1 MKLARIIIMNSFKII
16 VMIALLSMSNLS
28 LPVYAN
34 QSQLF
39 DVLASMS
46 LEELLNV
53 EVISAS
59 KEIDS
64 ILLAPGT
71 IYVITKEEIER
82 YGFEQLQDALKYVP
96 SVYLYDPHSW
106 VWGGQRGFVSNFSQT
121 LLLLNG
127 REVNNLIALEGFISR
142 QFSTHNI
149 ERIEIIAGPASALY
163 GANALAGIVNIITKE
178 VADDYEDIQLGLTN
192 GSFDTRAI
200 DLVFGKKL
208 GDLKLSGSF
217 RNFNSKNDDY
227 LDFVRDTENFSKG
240 WVDADISLN
249 SITDYKSPSAAT
261 SYSLQADY
269 KDIYFGIYSYYNK
282 QGHGLETLGWTYTDR
297 EDNRAF
303 SNLYGGIDKQFS
315 DNFSLKLE
323 YQHINSKLWGRSQ
336 PGSFP
341 GSALESNGNF
351 NLQTIPGSVTTSNGL
366 TLNGITEIKNHYGS
380 YAHYLIDQNIID
392 GNNISSTD
400 IQQYFTL
407 IYSNKNSRGS
417 MRDRIDLQMN
427 WDISDHSSLIAGYS
441 LDQIDYVGLA
451 LTNGATGLGASY
463 DVPVDLSKRKD
474 VYDSSKQGVFLQY
487 KHTFLDSIW
496 LTAGTR
502 YDKQNH
508 YGTTINPRVSVVGQL
523 NKGRIIKFQYGEA
536 FREPNVFEL
545 AGNADIEPAKLRAF
559 ELSYSDFISDKFHYQ
574 VNYYVNRVNNFLASV
589 GSLIGEGVG
598 SVDSQEV
605 KGIEIDSDMF
615 IGDWLLFAN
624 ASFIMD
630 ATQELIASN
639 GTTQTREV
647 LGLPKERFSLGI
659 SYHILQSYNLSLLY
673 QFVNRYETVNGSPTI
688 STTLN
693 IGEVNDAKLILSSTG
708 RRYDDLTI
716 KWSLAISN
724 LLDEE
729 YYHADIRRSG
739 GNKFLQDGRSA
750 LFRVSFTY

>member
-1 MKLARIIIMNSFKII
+1 M
-16 VMIALLSMSNLS
+16 
-28 LPVYAN
+28 
-34 QSQLF
+34 
-39 DVLASMS
+39 
-46 LEELLNV
+46 
-53 EVISAS
+53 
-59 KEIDS
+59 
-64 ILLAPGT
+64 
-71 IYVITKEEIER
+71 
-82 YGFEQLQDALKYVP
+82 
-96 SVYLYDPHSW
+96 
-106 VWGGQRGFVSNFSQT
+106 
-121 LLLLNG
+121 NG

-163 GANALAGIVNIITKE
+163 GANALAGIINIITKE
-178 VADDYEDIQLGLTN
+178 VSDDFEDIQLGITN
-192 GSFDTRAI
+192 GTFDTRAI
-200 DLVFGKKL
+200 DFVFGKKL

-217 RNFNSKNDDY
+217 RNFNSKNDNY

-249 SITDYKSPSAAT
+249 SITDYKSPSEAT

-303 SNLYGGIDKQFS
+303 SNIYGGIDKKFS

-351 NLQTIPGSVTTSNGL
+351 NLQTIPGSVTTGNGV

-400 IQQYFTL
+400 IQKYFTL

-427 WDISDHSSLIAGYS
+427 WEINDHSSLIAGYS

-451 LTNGATGLGASY
+451 LTNGATGIGATY
-463 DVPVDLSKRKD
+463 DVPVDLSKRQA
-474 VYDSSKQGVFLQY
+474 VYDSSKQGIFLQY
-487 KHTFLDSIW
+487 KHTFLDSIF

-502 YDKQNH
+502 YDEQNH
-508 YGTTINPRVSVVGQL
+508 YGSTINPRVSVVGQL
-523 NKGRIIKFQYGEA
+523 SEGRIIKFQYGEA

-545 AGNADIEPAKLRAF
+545 AGNASIEPAKLRAF
-559 ELSYSDFISDKFHYQ
+559 ELSYSDFIGDKFHYQ
-574 VNYYVNRVNNFLASV
+574 VNYYVNRVTEFLASV
-589 GSLIGEGVG
+589 GSLIGEGTG

-605 KGIEIDSDMF
+605 KGFEFDSDMKLD
-615 IGDWLLFAN
+615 DWLIFAN
-624 ASFIMD
+624 ASFILD
-630 ATQELIASN
+630 ATQDLKASN

-647 LGLPKERFSLGI
+647 LGIPKERFTLGV
-659 SYHILQSYNLSLLY
+659 SYHFLQNYNLSLLY
-673 QFVNRYETVNGSPTI
+673 QLVNSYETVNGSPAI
-688 STTLN
+688 SEILN
-693 IGEVNDAKLILSSTG
+693 IGKVDDAKLILSSTG
-708 RRYDDLTI
+708 RQYDDLTI

-739 GNKFLQDGRSA
+739 GNKFLQDGRSVM
-750 LFRVSFTY
+750 FRTTFTY